1 MTCEFLAGDGVMFST
16 WGEPS
21 MHDVDNGMLCLKMV
35 YEKTGRPIVYI
46 TRVPIGASA
55 PAPNVR
61 QYLNSKMP
69 LVTTMCESYHVVL
82 EGVGFVAAMKRGVLV
97 SIFQISHRRNTFF
110 VHSSVDEVEQKVL
123 PERRNVVRA
132 VLRQAFAQGLLNSDA
147 PASRV
152 A

>member
-21 MHDVDNGMLCLKMV
+21 MHDVDNGMLCLRMV
-35 YEKTGRPIVYI
+35 YEKTGGPIVYI
-46 TRVPIGASA
+46 TRVPVVA
-55 PAPNVR
+55 PAPDPKVR
-61 QYLNSKMP
+61 QYLNSKMH

-82 EGVGFVAAMKRGVLV
+82 EGVGFVAAMKRGVLL

-110 VHSSVDEVEQKVL
+110 VHSNVDDVEQKVL
-123 PERRNVVRA
+123 PARRSAVRA
-132 VLRQAFAQGLLNSDA
+132 VLRQAFAQGLLSENA